1 MKPLRLFAIVALAAL
16 GGLALAAAMP
26 AAAQAPTSAERV
38 AALKASLATSQT
50 LLKQYE
56 WTETTALS
64 LKGEETSRTQHR
76 CFYGADGKVQKT
88 AIAPPPPAEKKK
100 RGLKGKIV
108 ENKTEEISGYMKNA
122 VALVKSYVP
131 PDPARI
137 QASKD
142 AGKVAVAPAGSA
154 VRIDISDY
162 QKPGDKLSLELD
174 GAKNTLLGL
183 TVASWMK
190 DAKDTV
196 TLKVGFGSLSDGA
209 TYAAEITLSAPSQ
222 SLEVKITNSGYK
234 KL

>member
-1 MKPLRLFAIVALAAL
+1 
-16 GGLALAAAMP
+16 LALAAAMP

-64 LKGEETSRTQHR
+64 LKGEEKSRTQNR
-76 CFYGADGKVQKT
+76 CFYGADGKLQKT
-88 AIAPPPPAEKKK
+88 PLAAPPPAEKKK
-100 RGLKGKIV
+100 GLRGKVV
-108 ENKTEEISGYMKNA
+108 ENKKAEISEYMKSA

-142 AGKVAVAPAGSA
+142 AGKLSVTPAGSA
-154 VRIDISDY
+154 VRIDIPDY
-162 QKPGDKLSLELD
+162 QKPGDELSLELD

-209 TYAAEITLSAPSQ
+209 TYASEITLSAPSQ
-222 SLEVKITNSGYK
+222 SIEVKITNSGYK